1 MQNWR
6 VRKDIVNTG
15 ASDVLKFVYG
25 IGADDEE
32 NDEEDEQIEKEDSIR
47 SSDPQIEDQEMKTKT
62 PTQTFSLQDIINSL
76 MELDPPEEEEDDN
89 VVYLEYEEDEV
100 EDETKE
106 NLKEE
111 KTEWLGGGLRNSGIL
126 KRGVEQDVIAKDC
139 TICMEEIQKD
149 KMVTL
154 RGCEHQF
161 CGDCLSDYCKIK
173 SGDIATLLHKVSWL
187 SPSKKNTYQLEIFKI
202 YGIPCPAH
210 QCSHVM
216 ALSELQTIA
225 DPESVDR
232 FKRFSELDVTNRQRM
247 DDLAKLTEQLLKAE
261 KEKEKNC
268 PRCYCKEKTK
278 VKYGRVRC
286 LKCRAVYCQGC
297 GFSHARSLSCYAFK
311 KMQEAVMMDND
322 MLLNK
327 FKFQKCPWCFYWV
340 QKVEGCNSMTCR
352 CSRYFCYL
360 CGAGLNE
367 QNRNAHWIGNSY
379 SEKCKGL
386 KKKTTLITHSESM
399 CLRKNSTQNFHS

>member
-6 VRKDIVNTG
+6 GRKDVVNTG

-25 IGADDEE
+25 IGADEE
-32 NDEEDEQIEKEDSIR
+32 DDEEDESEQIEDSIR
-47 SSDPQIEDQEMKTKT
+47 SSDPQYEELVVNEKT
-62 PTQTFSLQDIINSL
+62 PTKTFSLQEIINSL
-76 MELDPPEEEEDDN
+76 IEPDPPEEDEDEN
-89 VVYLEYEEDEV
+89 VVYLEYEEDEI
-100 EDETKE
+100 EDEKKE
-106 NLKEE
+106 DSKEE

-126 KRGVEQDVIAKDC
+126 KPGSGQDEIAKDC

-154 RGCEHQF
+154 RGCDHQF

-187 SPSKKNTYQLEIFKI
+187 SPLKKNTYQLEVFKI
-202 YGIPCPAH
+202 YGIPCPAR

-247 DDLAKLTEQLLKAE
+247 EDLAKLREQLLIAE
-261 KEKEKNC
+261 RENIKKC
-268 PRCYCKEKTK
+268 PRCFCNEKAK

-286 LKCRAVYCQGC
+286 IKCHAVYCGAC
-297 GFSHARSLSCYAFK
+297 GFRHARSLSCDAFK
-311 KMQEAVMMDND
+311 KMQEAMIMDD
-322 MLLNK
+322 DVLLNK
-327 FKFQKCPWCFYWV
+327 FKFQKCPWCLYWV
-340 QKVEGCNSMTCR
+340 QKVDGCNSMACR
-352 CSRYFCYL
+352 CGQNFCYL
-360 CGAGLNE
+360 CGAGLNDK
-367 QNRNAHWIGNSY
+367 NRNTHWIGSSY
-379 SEKCKGL
+379 AEKCQG
-386 KKKTTLITHSESM
+386 KKDSRHKYS
-399 CLRKNSTQNFHS
+399 